1 MGKAAL
7 VRRPS
12 SAVLALVGLLALLLW
27 GQCASLVGAL
37 FQVPHYA
44 ARVVSADSL
53 SAATPTTP
61 PMLHLVVEI
70 HNDNDRAF
78 TLRRAYGSL
87 YFRGYAW
94 PESDHDQGRG
104 LPVPAGGVRTL
115 ALALPLATKPLHK
128 PIPTKVQNALLEA
141 LRRGPHGSGRPMLR
155 LKVDLLAD
163 STHMYPLDEK
173 GKRLQVPALRTNP

>member
-1 MGKAAL
+1 MEKAAR

-27 GQCASLVGAL
+27 GQCASFMGAL

-44 ARVVSADSL
+44 ARVVAADSL

-70 HNDNDRAF
+70 HNDNDRDF
-78 TLRRAYGSL
+78 TLRRAYGSMDFGR
-87 YFRGYAW
+87 YTW
-94 PESDHDQGRG
+94 PESNHDQGRG
-104 LPVPAGGVRTL
+104 LLVPAGSVRTL
-115 ALALPLATKPLHK
+115 ALALPLATRPPHA
-128 PIPTKVQNALLEA
+128 PVPAKVQSELLEV
-141 LRRGPHGSGRPMLR
+141 LRRGPNGSGRPMLR
-155 LKVDLLAD
+155 LKVEILTD